1 MAANFISGF
10 WEILKEVYES
20 FAFIEVVAPWSGG
33 IQVRMGKYVRTVSGG
48 WWLKFPFGI
57 DVFYTMNVRPK
68 ALELEEQA
76 LTTLD
81 GLDIVVKGVC
91 IWSVFD
97 VKKAFL
103 DVDDVED
110 TLDDIVLGIIQN
122 VVDFQD
128 WDYLRTEDC
137 RKEIKRAIQRQ
148 ARKWG
153 VSVTSFKWQSIVLA
167 RSFKL
172 FGANVC

>member
-10 WEILKEVYES
+10 WEIIKEVWGWCS
-20 FAFIEVVAPWSGG
+20 FVEILAPWAGG
-33 IQVRMGKYVRTVSGG
+33 IQMRMGKFYRVVSGG
-48 WWLKFPFGI
+48 WWLHMPFGI
-57 DVFYTMNVRPK
+57 DQFVTMNVLPK

-81 GLDIVVKGVC
+81 GLDIVVKGVVL
-91 IWSVFD
+91 WSVFD

-122 VVDFQD
+122 VVDYQD
-128 WDYLRTEDC
+128 WDYLRTEAC
-137 RKEIKRAIQRQ
+137 RREIKRAIQKQ

-167 RSFKL
+167 RSFKV
-172 FGANVC
+172 FGSL